1 MNASAEI
8 LLANNTYDR
17 AANITDGMF
26 VMTYNITTG
35 TLQKG
40 EVTSVLSV
48 NESSLYTINGN
59 LVVSGDQPILT
70 SNGWVNASSLHKGEL
85 VFDPIT
91 GSFVDI
97 YSLHHSQETET
108 MYDFI
113 ISDNDNYIAYTYLL
127 QGV

>member
-1 MNASAEI
+1 
-8 LLANNTYDR
+8 
-17 AANITDGMF
+17 MF

-70 SNGWVNASSLHKGEL
+70 SNDWVNASSLHKGEL

-91 GSFVDI
+91 GSFADI
-97 YSLHHSQETET
+97 YSMHHSQETET
-108 MYDFI
+108 MYDFN
-113 ISDNDNYIAYTYLL
+113 ISGNNNYIAYTYLL